1 MRGARRQNFGRDL
14 RPLETQ
20 IQAAV
25 VDHWRVLGQPN
36 TLVAAI
42 PNAGALGQPGLT
54 KGLADLLVI
63 GPDLPGIGSAGFIEL
78 KRDAY
83 AKRTDA
89 QWEFARLTLA
99 LGIPYAVT
107 FGRDHPIRI
116 LEDWNVVRK
125 AAA

>member
-1 MRGARRQNFGRDL
+1 VRGRRKNFGRDL

-25 VDHWRVLGQPN
+25 VDHWRILGLPN

-42 PNAGALGQPGLT
+42 PNAGAHGQPGLT

-63 GPDLPGIGSAGFIEL
+63 GPDLPGEGSAGFMEL
-78 KRDAY
+78 KRDEY
-83 AKRTDA
+83 AKRTDS
-89 QWEFARLTLA
+89 QWEFARLCADLD
-99 LGIPYAVT
+99 IPYAVT
-107 FGRDHPIRI
+107 FGRDQPIRI
-116 LEDWNVVRK
+116 LELWGVVRR

>member
-1 MRGARRQNFGRDL
+1 MAARRQNFGRDL
-14 RPLETQ
+14 RPLERE

-25 VDHWRVLGQPN
+25 VDHWLLLGLPN

-54 KGLADLLVI
+54 RGLADLLVI
-63 GPDLPGIGSAGFIEL
+63 GPDLPGEGSAGFMEL
-78 KRDAY
+78 KRDMT
-83 AKRTDA
+83 AKRTPA
-89 QWEFARLTLA
+89 QWRFAELCAA
-99 LGIPYAVT
+99 LGIPYAVA

-116 LEDWNVVRK
+116 LEDWNVVRR